1 MAIKTFPILFTDEQ
15 LEEIEKKAQELGI
28 KSKKDFIY
36 AAIEEKLAK

>member
-1 MAIKTFPILFTDEQ
+1 MGIKTFPILFTDEQ
-15 LEEIEKKAQELGI
+15 LEQIEKKARETGF